1 MQKTI
6 LITGA
11 TDGIGLELARLYKQR
26 GERPLL
32 LGRREWVAL
41 SHLNTEFEAA
51 DYCQADLSQP
61 DSAEIVRQ
69 FLQDRAINQLDLLIH
84 NAGVGYYGA
93 IADQSAA
100 SINQLID
107 VNLLAPIALTQV
119 LRPFL
124 PTQGGQVAF
133 ISSVAA
139 YLPAPDY
146 AVYVATK
153 AALDDFA
160 RNLRIE
166 WGNSV
171 VVQSIHPGATRTGM
185 HAKMG
190 ISAETMN
197 WQKFPAAEKVAA
209 QIAKAIDG
217 KRPAATVGLNNKILG
232 LAGRNFGRAIDRAMQ
247 RQQPSP
253 KGNGSPSAQKLCV
266 ITGAADGIGKAL
278 AQRYADAGYQV
289 VGIDIDAV
297 RAAQVAN
304 DNISFVIG
312 DLSSAEG
319 VQMILDSLTQPI
331 DVLIHNAGISAVG
344 RFEQVPLDKQR
355 KVLDVNLRAPLVLT
369 AGLLAKGLFRPN
381 AAFIFISSLSKQV
394 SYPGAVVYAA
404 SKAGLAAYARTL
416 RVAFGGHR
424 HVLTVYPGPTR
435 TAHARRYS
443 PDNSRE
449 SRRMSPEQLAN
460 LIFQAMQKK
469 RSQLIPG
476 FGNRVF
482 ATVGQL
488 APPLTNRLM
497 KKLMLDSLEDQ
508 ILVE

>member
-11 TDGIGLELARLYKQR
+11 TDGIGLELARLYKQQ

-32 LGRREWVAL
+32 LGRREWAAL
-41 SHLNTEFEAA
+41 AHLNKEFDEA
-51 DYCQADLSQP
+51 DYCQADLSRS
-61 DSAEIVRQ
+61 DSAEIVHQ
-69 FLQDRAINQLDLLIH
+69 FLQDRAIQQLDLIVH
-84 NAGVGYYGA
+84 NAGVGYYGT
-93 IADQSAA
+93 IADQSAE
-100 SINQLID
+100 SINQLVD
-107 VNLLAPIALTQV
+107 VNLVAPIALTQM

-124 PTQGGQVAF
+124 PAQGGQVTF
-133 ISSVAA
+133 ISSIAA

-166 WGNSV
+166 WGDSV
-171 VVQSIHPGATRTGM
+171 TVQSIHPGATRTGM

-217 KRPAATVGLNNKILG
+217 KRPSPAVGLSNKVLG
-232 LAGRNFGRAIDRAMQ
+232 VVGRNLGGVIDRVMQ
-247 RQQPSP
+247 RQQPQP
-253 KGNGSPSAQKLCV
+253 KGDGSPSAQKLCV

-278 AQRYADAGYQV
+278 AQRYASAGYQV
-289 VGIDIDAV
+289 VGIDIDAE

-319 VQMILDSLTQPI
+319 VQAILESLSQPI

-344 RFEQVPLDKQR
+344 RFENVPIGKQR
-355 KVLDVNLRAPLVLT
+355 KVLDINLRAPLLLT

-381 AAFIFISSLSKQV
+381 TSLIFISSLSKQV

-449 SRRMSPEQLAN
+449 SRRMSPEQLAD
-460 LIFQAMQKK
+460 LIFQSAKK
-469 RSQLIPG
+469 QRPQLIPG
-476 FGNRVF
+476 VGNRVF